1 MCTDDDSHSALVD
14 WQVIMFEEGGDHR
27 VESEEDEGE
36 NDEDGVYTLALL
48 LLTFSEHCYVWKMEI
63 N

>member
-1 MCTDDDSHSALVD
+1 
-14 WQVIMFEEGGDHR
+14 MFEEGGDHR